1 MSYLKHGLTVE
12 AASSICIERCGA
24 QCCQGPLILCLSEEE
39 RLVFKNKSDNMGTS
53 LKITPFGESWIVKFE
68 DHQGDCCP
76 MLDLETKKC
85 RIYEDRPRQCQAFP
99 SGPIEGC
106 EISCD

>member
-1 MSYLKHGLTVE
+1 MSYLKPGLTVE

-39 RLVFKNKSDNMGTS
+39 KLTFHHTGDSMCIPLVM
-53 LKITPFGESWIVKFE
+53 TPLGESWLVKFQ
-68 DHQGDCCP
+68 DHQGSRCP

-85 RIYEDRPRQCQAFP
+85 LIYEDRPRQCQAFP
-99 SGPIEGC
+99 SAPIEGC
-106 EISCD
+106 EISSD